1 MQCSALAPGRPK
13 PCCSIAGG
21 LFDRSALNK
30 RRTVSTLQVHGME
43 IANEGV
49 FNMVTNG
56 LGVYRPP
63 FNAEA
68 PTGVSLCLPA
78 RDLSMIVYLAPMSG
92 GARPNWRHRCSTSTG
107 IVSTIMSWPTAV
119 SRRSMHPLAQAR
131 IVPLFSN
138 SSLLSNDKK
147 EEIEP
152 VFAAEAPSPKGCGEG
167 SRECKVSTAIDLQGP
182 KPEHGSVE
190 RERRCLN

>member
-30 RRTVSTLQVHGME
+30 RRTVSTLKVHGME

-56 LGVYRPP
+56 LGFYRPP

-92 GARPNWRHRCSTSTG
+92 GARPSWRHRCSTSTG
-107 IVSTIMSWPTAV
+107 IASTIMSWPTAV

-152 VFAAEAPSPKGCGEG
+152 VFAAEAPSPKGAARARGNARFPRRSICEG
-167 SRECKVSTAIDLQGP
+167 RSPNTGQSRENGNV
-182 KPEHGSVE
+182 
-190 RERRCLN
+190 